1 MSYANWKKWLTGHKI
16 IEARL
21 NGAGRFMLD
30 SIIGIGSSGGDDS
43 HLYLDP
49 LGMLYCREFTGFVNG
64 YYFEIPAQQIT
75 QACDGINYVHVA
87 YKELA
92 DPVKPGSVLSVE
104 FSILCSALMSVP
116 AGFTGSSVVGDGFYD
131 PLASRF
137 LSLTPCFTGIQF
149 SRGINVPNE
158 SRFPGGIIIST
169 AKLSGPLSWEN
180 SPDGMRLVDMFL
192 PGEMMPRYS
201 IARTGGRFVHLFG
214 QGGMLLPDLY
224 FYRDDNG
231 FLFVNRPVNAGGLLI
246 AGVVALDG
254 SRNASLNSLSIG
266 GTSVID
272 ALKNANF
279 TSLKINGTSL
289 IDSSRN
295 ITTNVGTVD
304 GRDVSADGSKL
315 DTVETGADKTDE
327 ANVRAALAAAAGDV
341 AFNNRN
347 ITSVGNVDGRDV
359 STDGAN
365 LDLHKHFYA
374 FASGLAKVLANQ
386 TWESV
391 NANGWRLA
399 SAAGSKCVAVVTI
412 ALWRRTRTGG

>member
-1 MSYANWKKWLTGHKI
+1 MSYTNWKKWLTGHKI
-16 IEARL
+16 IEARI
-21 NGAGRFMLD
+21 NGAGRFLLD
-30 SIIGIGSSGGDDS
+30 SIIGVGPSGGDDS

-64 YYFEIPAQQIT
+64 YYFEIPAQQLL

-92 DPVKPGSVLSVE
+92 DPVKPGSVLSVD
-104 FSILCSALMSVP
+104 FNILCSSSASVP
-116 AGFTGSSVVGDGFYD
+116 TGFTGSCVVGDGFYD
-131 PLASRF
+131 AIAGRF
-137 LSLTPCFTGIQF
+137 LSLTPCFTGIRF
-149 SRGINVPNE
+149 SRGLEIPNE
-158 SRFPGGIIIST
+158 SKFLGGVVLSSARI
-169 AKLSGPLSWEN
+169 SGPLSWEN
-180 SPDGMRLVDMFL
+180 IPDGMHVLDML
-192 PGEMMPRYS
+192 MPGDMMPRYT

-214 QGGMLLPDLY
+214 QGGLTLPDLY
-224 FYRDDNG
+224 FYRDDAG
-231 FLFVNRPVNAGGLLI
+231 YFFVNRPINAGGLLI
-246 AGVVALDG
+246 AGAVALDG

-266 GTSVID
+266 GASVID

-279 TSLKINGTSL
+279 MSLKINGISL
-289 IDSSRN
+289 IDNSRN

-315 DTVETGADKTDE
+315 DTIETGADKTDE
-327 ANVRAALAAAAGDV
+327 ANVRAALATAAGDV
-341 AFNNRN
+341 SFNNKN

-359 STDGAN
+359 SADGAN

-391 NANGWRLA
+391 NTNGWWLS
-399 SAAGSKCVAVVTI
+399 SAAGSKCMAVVTVH
-412 ALWRRTRTGG
+412 LWRRTRPGG

>member
-1 MSYANWKKWLTGHKI
+1 
-16 IEARL
+16 
-21 NGAGRFMLD
+21 
-30 SIIGIGSSGGDDS
+30 
-43 HLYLDP
+43 
-49 LGMLYCREFTGFVNG
+49 
-64 YYFEIPAQQIT
+64 
-75 QACDGINYVHVA
+75 
-87 YKELA
+87 
-92 DPVKPGSVLSVE
+92 
-104 FSILCSALMSVP
+104 
-116 AGFTGSSVVGDGFYD
+116 VVGDGFYD
-131 PLASRF
+131 AIAGRF
-137 LSLTPCFTGIQF
+137 LSLTPCFTGLQF
-149 SRGINVPNE
+149 SRGINVPHE

-180 SPDGMRLVDMFL
+180 IPDGMHVLDML
-192 PGEMMPRYS
+192 MPGDMMPRYT

-214 QGGMLLPDLY
+214 QGGMAMPDLY
-224 FYRDDNG
+224 FYRDDSG
-231 FLFVNRPVNAGGLLI
+231 YFFVNRPINAGGLLI
-246 AGVVALDG
+246 AGTLALDG
-254 SRNASLNSLSIG
+254 SRNAALNSLSIG

-279 TSLKINGTSL
+279 MSLKINGTSL

-304 GRDVSADGSKL
+304 GRDVSADGTKL
-315 DTVETGADKTDE
+315 DTIETGADKTDD

-341 AFNNRN
+341 SFNNKN

-374 FASGLAKVLANQ
+374 FESGLAKVLANQ

-399 SAAGSKCVAVVTI
+399 SAAGSKCMAVVTVH
-412 ALWRRTRTGG
+412 LWRRTRPGG